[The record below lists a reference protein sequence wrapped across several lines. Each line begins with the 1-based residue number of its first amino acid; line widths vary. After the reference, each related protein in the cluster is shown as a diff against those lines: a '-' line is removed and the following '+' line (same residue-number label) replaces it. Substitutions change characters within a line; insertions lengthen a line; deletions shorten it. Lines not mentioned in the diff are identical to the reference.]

1 MLIKR
6 SITINKHRTSL
17 SLESEFWEA
26 IKIISKIKNCSIE
39 SLITQIDLNRKTS
52 LASSTRVFLLQFFIL
67 ETIFI
72 ASQNSLS
79 RDNEVLCLFIVIDL
93 FINI

>member
-26 IKIISKIKNCSIE
+26 IKIVSKKKNCSIE
-39 SLITQIDLNRKTS
+39 SLINRIDLNRKTS
-52 LASSTRVFLLQFFIL
+52 LASSTRVFLLQFFK
-67 ETIFI
+67 
-72 ASQNSLS
+72 N
-79 RDNEVLCLFIVIDL
+79 N
-93 FINI
+93 

>member
-26 IKIISKIKNCSIE
+26 IKLVSKNKNCSIE
-39 SLITQIDLNRKTS
+39 SLITRIDLNRKTS
-52 LASSTRVFLLQFFIL
+52 LASSTRVFLLQFFK
-67 ETIFI
+67 
-72 ASQNSLS
+72 N
-79 RDNEVLCLFIVIDL
+79 N
-93 FINI
+93 